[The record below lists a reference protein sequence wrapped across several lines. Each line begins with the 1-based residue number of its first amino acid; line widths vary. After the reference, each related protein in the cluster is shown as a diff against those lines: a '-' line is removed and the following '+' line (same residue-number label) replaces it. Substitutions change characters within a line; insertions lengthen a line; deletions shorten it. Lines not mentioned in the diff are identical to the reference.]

1 MLTKEQH
8 MLTVHPQFL
17 TDMKGR
23 KISVVLPMKDFK
35 AIMEELEELE
45 DIRLY
50 DKAKKS
56 NEPSIGIDEAF
67 KMIEA
72 KRKLK

>member
-1 MLTKEQH
+1 MFIVK
-8 MLTVHPQFL
+8 VNPQYI
-17 TDMKGR
+17 TNNAGE

-50 DKAKKS
+50 DAAKKS
-56 NEPSIGIDEAF
+56 NELSIPIDKAF
-67 KMIEA
+67 GMIEA
-72 KRKLK
+72 KRKAR